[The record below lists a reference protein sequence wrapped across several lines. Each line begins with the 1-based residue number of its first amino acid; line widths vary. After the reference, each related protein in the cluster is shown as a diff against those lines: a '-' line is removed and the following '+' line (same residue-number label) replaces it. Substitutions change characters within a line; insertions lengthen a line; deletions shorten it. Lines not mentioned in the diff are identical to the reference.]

1 MKKKTISLA
10 LCFVMLISMLAVGFI
25 TTSAATVESAPTG
38 YSRIESA
45 DDFSW
50 DNANVYFLLT
60 DRFANGDTSNDHSYG
75 RALDANGNPLS
86 GWQTAPGTFHGGDF
100 KGLTQKINEGYF
112 DDLGVNALWI
122 SAPYEQIHGY
132 VDSGN
137 GHFAHYSYHGYYVLD
152 YTETDRNFGTK
163 QEFKTLV
170 DTAHAHGI
178 RIVMDIVM
186 NHAGYNNLADME
198 TYNYGTLLNGYQQ
211 YKYQLTN
218 ADAFHS
224 YVDYESSSTDWG
236 RWWGNGWVRSGL
248 PGYTDGSG
256 GDDLHQCLAGLPD
269 FRTESTASV
278 SIAAWLRLCCCTGC
292 RSRST
297 SSEYSGRV
305 ASWTFSP
312 KRFSI
317 KPRCS

>member
-1 MKKKTISLA
+1 MQRKIISIVLCLA
-10 LCFVMLISMLAVGFI
+10 MIVSVFAISAS
-25 TTSAATVESAPTG
+25 TEAATVESTG
-38 YSRIESA
+38 TETAGVSKVESA

-75 RALDANGNPLS
+75 RSLDANGNPLS

-112 DDLGVNALWI
+112 DDLGVNAIWL

-132 VDSGN
+132 VDSGD

-186 NHAGYNNLADME
+186 NHAGYNNIYRYEPRGLQQHRG
-198 TYNYGTLLNGYQQ
+198 YGNIQLRYHHQQ
-211 YKYQLTN
+211 KR
-218 ADAFHS
+218 H
-224 YVDYESSSTDWG
+224 
-236 RWWGNGWVRSGL
+236 R
-248 PGYTDGSG
+248 
-256 GDDLHQCLAGLPD
+256 
-269 FRTESTASV
+269 
-278 SIAAWLRLCCCTGC
+278 RL
-292 RSRST
+292 
-297 SSEYSGRV
+297 
-305 ASWTFSP
+305 
-312 KRFSI
+312 
-317 KPRCS
+317 